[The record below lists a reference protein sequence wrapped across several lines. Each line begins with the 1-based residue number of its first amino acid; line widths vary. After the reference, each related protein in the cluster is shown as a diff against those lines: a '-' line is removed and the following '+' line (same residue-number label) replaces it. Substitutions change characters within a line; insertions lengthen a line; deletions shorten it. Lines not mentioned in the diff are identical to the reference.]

1 MPIDTSKGLYG
12 GLWKS
17 ASGGA
22 KSALAKATA
31 ADRAKGGQGL
41 SNQQRRDFLSNYAGT
56 DQMGGAGGGGA
67 GGAGG
72 GGGGSPTSA
81 GGMAQGMWDVAGGF
95 MDPDSDFFQQMM
107 QRQRQAMGAQT
118 AGQQRSAALAGAEGG
133 FGGGASPEMMQMQA
147 QYGAAGTEALGGA
160 LTDLQLAAP
169 QLGLQYGQVA
179 GGLQMGQQGQDIQQK
194 QFGQTF
200 GEGQRQFDVG
210 TGLTQQQ
217 MANQS
222 GQFAQQHSLA
232 QAQAKQQAQ
241 YNQQQLGL
249 QAAGQGLN
257 FGGGGGGGVPSTW
270 GGSPSGSAGIGWA

>member
-17 ASGGA
+17 ASAGA
-22 KSALAKATA
+22 RQGLAQATA

-41 SNQQRRDFLSNYAGT
+41 SNQQRRDFLSNYGGGAGAGGAG
-56 DQMGGAGGGGA
+56 GGAGGGGA
-67 GGAGG
+67 GGGG
-72 GGGGSPTSA
+72 TTSA

-107 QRQRQAMGAQT
+107 QKQRQAMGAQT

-133 FGGGASPEMMQMQA
+133 FGGGASPESMQMQA

-169 QLGLQYGQVA
+169 QMGLAYGQAA
-179 GGLQMGQQGQDIQQK
+179 GGLQLGQQGQNIQQK

-210 TGLTQQQ
+210 TGLQQQQ
-217 MANQS
+217 MANQA
-222 GQFAQQHSLA
+222 GQFTQQMSLQ
-232 QAQAKQQAQ
+232 QAQARQQAQ

-249 QAAGQGLN
+249 QGASMGLN
-257 FGGGGGGGVPSTW
+257 FGGGGGGGVPSSGPGYTSSW
-270 GGSPSGSAGIGWA
+270 GGA